1 MKKRIAVPYVLLVF
15 TGAVVVF
22 SLFKMNSLQRELEIS
37 KTGQSQMQG
46 ALTEYQKLLSI
57 DSMLLK
63 GDYNKALRSYSETLK
78 SGNENNMS
86 IPLRIAIAEKL
97 SKFSAAYAAQKELLE
112 KGVLDTLAKE
122 KVATPQEIQRYD
134 AVSFELEKARVQLDQ
149 LRSQLKDK
157 SFGEYLTFESKKGN
171 RMHYVGKVKNAKAN
185 GYGVAILDT
194 GSRYQGDWI
203 DNQRHGE
210 GTFYWPDGEYY
221 IGSYANDQRN
231 GMGSYYWPNG
241 EKYTGQWK
249 NDKRNGEGAFYDS
262 EGIVITRGLW
272 KEDKL
277 VEEVEKKKK

>member
-15 TGAVVVF
+15 AGAIVIF
-22 SLFKMNSLQRELEIS
+22 FLFKMSSLKRELEVSNTEQLEI
-37 KTGQSQMQG
+37 KE

-63 GDYNKALRSYSETLK
+63 GNYNKALRSYNETLN

-86 IPLRIAIAEKL
+86 IPLRIALAEKL

-112 KGVLDTLAKE
+112 KGASDTLAKE

-134 AVSFELEKARVQLDQ
+134 AVSFELEKARVQLAQ

-185 GYGVAILDT
+185 GYGVAIVDT

-221 IGSYANDQRN
+221 KGSYANDQRN

-262 EGIVITRGLW
+262 DGIVITRGLW